1 MQTFSFLSALTEEH
15 VLIFFHSASSQ
26 VHELTEQLNAV
37 QTQRDILLSDQTRS
51 LEEAQQL
58 REALQA
64 TCEEMLKIRTDLGVA
79 TLREEELSR
88 QFEEATQQLESLHSD
103 QERRDADKSR
113 LSAAVEENVL
123 KVS

>member
-1 MQTFSFLSALTEEH
+1 MTEEH
-15 VLIFFHSASSQ
+15 VLISFHSASSQ
-26 VHELTEQLNAV
+26 VHELTEQLSAV

-64 TCEEMLKIRTDLGVA
+64 SCEDMLKIRTDLSAA

-88 QFEEATQQLESLHSD
+88 RFEEATQQLESLQSD
-103 QERRDADKSR
+103 QERHDTDKSR
-113 LSAAVEENVL
+113 LSAAVEETTS
-123 KVS
+123 KVG